1 MARDYEILR
10 SWLFV
15 PAADASAIEAA
26 AISGTDVAIAEF
38 EDFTPPDQR
47 PAARTLLADALAG
60 WRAAGIVTAVRINP
74 LWTADGPA
82 DLAAAMS
89 ADADIIAFPKVRGP
103 EDVRELDA
111 ALSAAG
117 SAADLLPNIE
127 SAAALVATGEIARAS
142 DRVRACLVASE
153 DMAADL
159 GAERSRD
166 GAELRYVRERFLVE
180 CRAAHVTP
188 VDCPYT
194 WSDLAG
200 LEAETHTA
208 RQLGYTAKSAVDPY
222 HPTIINHLMTPD
234 RDAVAHAEKIV
245 AAFEAARAAGL
256 DRAHLDGHMVELP
269 TYLGAQRL
277 LTRAEIRRPR
287 GTMTA
292 IDTDSA
298 TSIDTGTEQLLAELN
313 DGVLTITFN
322 RPEARNALSDV
333 LTPAL
338 RKMLAKIPVMDEV
351 GALVLTGSGTAFCAG
366 GDVKGMKGGYQKE
379 RTFDEAVEDLHQR
392 QITVSAAL
400 YGLRI
405 PTIAALPGP
414 AAGAGLSI
422 ALACDMRIA
431 AESTFVATGYVRVGL
446 SGDYGIN
453 WLLPRVVGPSRAR
466 QLMFTGEKVDAA
478 TGERYGLFNQ
488 VVPDDK
494 LQETAFD
501 LARTLANGPRTA
513 LANMKDNLDQG
524 MEQDLESFLGS
535 EAHRLVSSAR
545 TEDHKEAVRAFVE
558 KRAPKFGQKT

>member
-1 MARDYEILR
+1 
-10 SWLFV
+10 
-15 PAADASAIEAA
+15 
-26 AISGTDVAIAEF
+26 
-38 EDFTPPDQR
+38 
-47 PAARTLLADALAG
+47 
-60 WRAAGIVTAVRINP
+60 
-74 LWTADGPA
+74 
-82 DLAAAMS
+82 
-89 ADADIIAFPKVRGP
+89 
-103 EDVRELDA
+103 
-111 ALSAAG
+111 
-117 SAADLLPNIE
+117 
-127 SAAALVATGEIARAS
+127 
-142 DRVRACLVASE
+142 
-153 DMAADL
+153 
-159 GAERSRD
+159 
-166 GAELRYVRERFLVE
+166 
-180 CRAAHVTP
+180 
-188 VDCPYT
+188 
-194 WSDLAG
+194 
-200 LEAETHTA
+200 
-208 RQLGYTAKSAVDPY
+208 
-222 HPTIINHLMTPD
+222 
-234 RDAVAHAEKIV
+234 
-245 AAFEAARAAGL
+245 
-256 DRAHLDGHMVELP
+256 
-269 TYLGAQRL
+269 
-277 LTRAEIRRPR
+277 
-287 GTMTA
+287 MTA
-292 IDTDSA
+292 IDSA

-338 RKMLAKIPVMDEV
+338 RKMLARIPDMDDV

-379 RTFDEAVEDLHQR
+379 RTFDEAVENLHQR

-431 AESTFVATGYVRVGL
+431 AETAFVATGYVRVGL

-494 LQETAFD
+494 LQETAFN

-524 MEQDLESFLGS
+524 MEQDLESFLGA

-558 KRAPKFGQKT
+558 KRAPNFGQKT